1 MVQKG
6 SIVRVLRK
14 ESYWYQDLGTVTVVD
29 SSGVR
34 YPAVV
39 RFDKV
44 NYSNVNTNNFSLDEL
59 IEVQAPAAPAKKA
72 A

>member
-6 SIVRVLRK
+6 SVVRVLRK

-44 NYSNVNTNNFSLDEL
+44 NYSNINTNNFSLDEL
-59 IEVQAPAAPAKKA
+59 VEVKAPPAKPAA
-72 A
+72 